1 MNPAAPA
8 VADLALDDQQLGIVW
23 KVLQAHLPGVPV
35 WVFGSRARGQA
46 KPFSDLDLALMTEQ
60 PLAWDQL
67 ADLQE
72 AFSTSD
78 LPFRV
83 DLVDWAS
90 AQAGFKSVIA
100 SQGRALPT
108 AACLTTE
115 TTETTATA
123 ATALGQV

>member
-1 MNPAAPA
+1 M
-8 VADLALDDQQLGIVW
+8 ALDDQQLGIVW

-35 WVFGSRARGQA
+35 RIFGSRARSPA
-46 KPFSDLDLALMTEQ
+46 KPFSDLDLALMTQQ

-83 DLVDWAS
+83 DLVDWAC
-90 AQAGFKSVIA
+90 ADAGFKSVIEV
-100 SQGRALPT
+100 QGRPLP
-108 AACLTTE
+108 AAARQV
-115 TTETTATA
+115 TATA
-123 ATALGQV
+123 ETALGQA